1 MSYKKVIFIIFS
13 IIVISFFEIIF
24 ICSLFF
30 SIGLNALIRGGTG
43 EIKND
48 IVNLYDYQ
56 DEEHNFTEQEKEI
69 IVRCLGNVNIFE
81 MQGIKVNENGKI
93 CISLDNKDFKHKGL
107 VMLNMEYDE
116 KEDIIE
122 LKNMLK
128 LKDSSYNSSEKKYLR
143 FYSEVGSITL
153 DSYDLDKKIAY
164 LTINERLPSTYNV
177 NTIENTGNRYSLY
190 DYLLKINLEN
200 SIKMQKEVDSEIS
213 NSIKTFCMTN
223 IIIFLS
229 IILFMYTAKKAKQS
243 INKK

>member
-30 SIGLNALIRGGTG
+30 PIGLNALIRGGTG

-153 DSYDLDKKIAY
+153 DSYDLDKKIAD

-223 IIIFLS
+223 IIIFIL
-229 IILFMYTAKKAKQS
+229 IMLFMYTVKKAKQS

>member
-30 SIGLNALIRGGTG
+30 PIGLNTLLRGGAG

-48 IVNLYDYQ
+48 VVNLYDYE
-56 DEEHNFTEQEKEI
+56 DKEHNFTEQEKEI

-223 IIIFLS
+223 IIIFIL
-229 IILFMYTAKKAKQS
+229 IMLFMYTVKKAKQS

>member
-1 MSYKKVIFIIFS
+1 MF
-13 IIVISFFEIIF
+13 
-24 ICSLFF
+24 
-30 SIGLNALIRGGTG
+30 R
-43 EIKND
+43 
-48 IVNLYDYQ
+48 
-56 DEEHNFTEQEKEI
+56 
-69 IVRCLGNVNIFE
+69 NVNIFE

-93 CISLDNKDFKHKGL
+93 CISLDDKDFKHKGL

-223 IIIFLS
+223 IIIFIL
-229 IILFMYTAKKAKQS
+229 IMLFMYTVKKAKQS

>member
-30 SIGLNALIRGGTG
+30 PIGLNALIRGGTG

-93 CISLDNKDFKHKGL
+93 CISLDDKDFKHKGL

-223 IIIFLS
+223 IIIFIL
-229 IILFMYTAKKAKQS
+229 IMLFMYTVKKAKQS